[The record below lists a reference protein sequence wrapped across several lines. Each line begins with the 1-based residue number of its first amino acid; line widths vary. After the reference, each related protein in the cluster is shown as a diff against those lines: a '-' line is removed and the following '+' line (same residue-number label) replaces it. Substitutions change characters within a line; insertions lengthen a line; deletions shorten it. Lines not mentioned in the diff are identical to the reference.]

1 MGADPVG
8 RAVLGRAVRHREG
21 FAVSGAA
28 KFKNNVKV
36 SERHGAGEWLI
47 ERILLVAL
55 LPLGLWVA
63 STGFT
68 LAGAGYDAAMAWFA
82 NPLNAVLMAITAV
95 IFFGYV
101 SLAWKVI
108 LEDYVPNVGT
118 RGLLVLLLN
127 VVFLVLA
134 AASVFFIVRLALGSA
149 PLPAGFGA

>member
-1 MGADPVG
+1 M
-8 RAVLGRAVRHREG
+8 
-21 FAVSGAA
+21 SGAA

-47 ERILLVAL
+47 ERVLLVAL
-55 LPLGLWVA
+55 IPLGLWVA

-68 LAGAGYDAAMAWFA
+68 LAGAGYDGVMAWFA
-82 NPLNAVLMAITAV
+82 SPLNAGLLALTVV
-95 IFFGYV
+95 VFFAYV
-101 SLAWKVI
+101 SVAWKVI
-108 LEDYVPNVGT
+108 LEDYVPSVGT
-118 RGLLVLLLN
+118 RGLLVVLLN